1 MGLREGTAADMLDL
15 LIADELDAAF
25 SLLAGEIPEGVET
38 LRVSEEQLVA
48 AYPPGT
54 APDAER
60 VSAGDLA
67 ASRWPPRARGRRSSR
82 SPTTSSPA
90 RASSSTS
97 RSKAAIPT

>member
-1 MGLREGTAADMLDL
+1 MLDL
-15 LIADELDAAF
+15 LTADELDAAF

-38 LRVSEEQLVA
+38 LRVSEEQVVA

-67 ASRWPPRARGRRSSR
+67 GVPLGHPALGVGDQVR

-90 RASSSTS
+90 PASSSTS